1 MNHEL
6 TKYLPDFPRTR
17 HLPFNPNAKRDDLIA
32 SEAECAIIFE
42 SENVYVEEK
51 VDGANSG
58 FTIHEN
64 EPVIRNR
71 NHILRKGYSGGKTAG
86 KMQFAPA
93 WNYFYEHKQRFEDLF
108 EILGEQ
114 VGVYGEWLYLVHGI
128 RYNRLPEY
136 FMVFDLWHPEEF
148 WIDTGRVR
156 EACEFAGFQ
165 ITPLLH
171 KGPVP
176 SFEFLADLCQQ
187 DSPFCDGRREGVY
200 IKVTDGTRVTHR
212 FKMVRHD
219 FIQGEFWQKNVMEK
233 NKLVR

>member
-1 MNHEL
+1 MNHPL

-32 SEAECAIIFE
+32 SEEECRIIFE
-42 SENVYVEEK
+42 SEYVYVEEK

-58 FTIHEN
+58 FTIHEG

-71 NHILRKGYSGGKTAG
+71 NHILRKGYSSGRTAG

-93 WNYFYEHKQRFEDLF
+93 WNFFYENRGKFEDLF
-108 EILGEQ
+108 EMLESE
-114 VGVYGEWLYLVHGI
+114 VGVFGEWLYLVHGI
-128 RYNRLPEY
+128 RYTKLPAY
-136 FMVFDLWHPEEF
+136 FMVFDLWNPEGY
-148 WIDTGRVR
+148 WIDTERVR
-156 EACEFAGFQ
+156 EACDLAGFHL
-165 ITPLLH
+165 TPLLH

-176 SFEFLADLCQQ
+176 SYEFLAKLCQEQ
-187 DSPFCDGRREGVY
+187 SPYCDGRREGVY
-200 IKVTDGTRVTHR
+200 VKVCDGDRVIHR

-233 NKLVR
+233 NKLSA